1 MKKVFLSVL
10 TFIGLTAAVNAQ
22 DISNNAIGLRLGYN
36 DDYGGELSY
45 QRSLSQN
52 NRLELDLGW
61 RNSKSIHAFKLAGI
75 YQWVW
80 QIEDRLNWY
89 AGVGGGM
96 GSWNN
101 SLDNSGTFIFV
112 AGDIGIEYNLN
123 EAPIQLSLDVR
134 PELGGNGYFKNN
146 YGSDIA
152 IGIRYQF

>member
-1 MKKVFLSVL
+1 MKKVLLSVL

-22 DISNNAIGLRLGYN
+22 DISDNAIGLRLGGFFDN
-36 DDYGGELSY
+36 YGGELSY
-45 QRSLSQN
+45 QRGLSQN

-61 RNSKSIHAFKLAGI
+61 RNNNSIQMLTGI

-112 AGDIGIEYNLN
+112 AGDIGIEYILN

-134 PELGGNGYFKNN
+134 PELGNDYYKNDYGY
-146 YGSDIA
+146 DIA

>member
-1 MKKVFLSVL
+1 MKKVLLSVL

-22 DISNNAIGLRLGYN
+22 DISDNAIGLRLGGFN
-36 DDYGGELSY
+36 DNYGGELSY
-45 QRSLSQN
+45 QRGLSQN

-61 RNSKSIHAFKLAGI
+61 RNSNSIQMLTGI

-112 AGDIGIEYNLN
+112 AGDIGIEYILN

-134 PELGGNGYFKNN
+134 PELGNDYYKNDYGY
-146 YGSDIA
+146 DIA